1 MRRKS
6 VSTVTALAAALGTL
20 ATWSLVT
27 GALAVGSPP
36 GGVVDNG
43 PVEDSRVA
51 QLHIRLLGVSQ

>member
-6 VSTVTALAAALGTL
+6 VSTVAALAAALATL
-20 ATWSLVT
+20 ATWS
-27 GALAVGSPP
+27 LAVGSPP